1 MARRRKKGTKIYRGA
16 YHCFAGEK
24 VYGEEEFE
32 VYRNEKQE
40 VYHFLSE
47 TTSRVS
53 TGELLI
59 LNVEYVINFKF
70 IPLIAI
76 IDKAMGND
84 RIQERYDYDLE
95 NNRLSYMFIT
105 KDGDNQS
112 YMHTKQSFHIATPCI
127 ASSILFILSK
137 KFNSTSTNFYNLI
150 SCENHWEYVDKPS
163 VKNAMLQKISST
175 MEMIAI
181 AGTTVEAMQYKLWQ
195 EGTNYDFSKKQ
206 KKKEEAPPTLKIYL
220 SRFLAIP
227 YIVESNDGL
236 LYKIKYL
243 NNLTDSE

>member
-1 MARRRKKGTKIYRGA
+1 
-16 YHCFAGEK
+16 
-24 VYGEEEFE
+24 
-32 VYRNEKQE
+32 
-40 VYHFLSE
+40 
-47 TTSRVS
+47 
-53 TGELLI
+53 
-59 LNVEYVINFKF
+59 
-70 IPLIAI
+70 
-76 IDKAMGND
+76 
-84 RIQERYDYDLE
+84 
-95 NNRLSYMFIT
+95 
-105 KDGDNQS
+105 
-112 YMHTKQSFHIATPCI
+112 
-127 ASSILFILSK
+127 
-137 KFNSTSTNFYNLI
+137 
-150 SCENHWEYVDKPS
+150 
-163 VKNAMLQKISST
+163 